1 MASDGAKAVAPA
13 GFRSFS
19 LRRNAIWG
27 DGSRATGRMNAGP
40 RGCKVLLKTKYLLAP
55 ATYLCV
61 NCVLSQFL
69 IFGVCTVFF
78 NLCSK

>member
-40 RGCKVLLKTKYLLAP
+40 RGCKVLLKTKYLLAL
-55 ATYLCV
+55 ATYL
-61 NCVLSQFL
+61 
-69 IFGVCTVFF
+69 
-78 NLCSK
+78 LCELCALAISYFWCMYCLF